1 MTRKAVDHL
10 GLRTAMADRVM
21 PMLVAAMSFLA
32 ALAIA
37 GTLAAS
43 VLAVQWNRNAGAA
56 LTVQVPDAGDP
67 AATGPGKRLDAVL
80 AVLSKAAGVSE
91 VHVLS
96 AAEMDAL
103 LKPWL
108 GSDAGQLAMPVP
120 AVISA
125 EWAGAG
131 QPDGLAASLNA
142 VAPGSLVETGA
153 RWAARVAALTGS
165 LQAAAVSVLVIVA
178 VVAAAVISVAT
189 RAGLAQRREA
199 IEIIHGLGAL
209 DGDIAGRFAS
219 RATLLAAIGG
229 LIGAACALPVLYWLA
244 RLAAP
249 FGGVVP
255 TTPLPGAALPVLPL
269 VLWVALPAIP
279 VVAALIGWVTTQ
291 FTVRGWLRQLA

>member
-1 MTRKAVDHL
+1 MTLKRVDHL
-10 GLRTAMADRVM
+10 GLRSAMADRVM

-32 ALAIA
+32 ALALA
-37 GTLAAS
+37 GTLAAA
-43 VLAVQWNRNAGAA
+43 VLASQWNQNIGAA
-56 LTVQVPDAGDP
+56 LTVQVPDAASP
-67 AATGPGKRLDAVL
+67 AASGGAKRLDAVL
-80 AVLSKAAGVSE
+80 AVLGKAPGVSE

-96 AAEMDAL
+96 AAQLDAL

-108 GSDAGQLAMPVP
+108 GADAGQFAMPVP

-125 EWAGAG
+125 QWSGAG
-131 QPDGLAASLNA
+131 PPDALLAAVDA

-165 LQAAAVSVLVIVA
+165 LQAAAIAVLLIVA
-178 VVAAAVISVAT
+178 LVAAAVISVAT

-209 DGDIAGRFAS
+209 DGDIAGRFAG

-229 LIGAACALPVLYWLA
+229 GIGAVCALPVLVWLA

-249 FGGVVP
+249 FDTVMPTGGLDV
-255 TTPLPGAALPVLPL
+255 LPAALWLMLPL
-269 VLWVALPAIP
+269 IP
-279 VVAALIGWVTTQ
+279 IAAAVIGWVTTQ
-291 FTVRGWLRQLA
+291 FTVRGWLRRLA

>member
-1 MTRKAVDHL
+1 
-10 GLRTAMADRVM
+10 MADRVM

-43 VLAVQWNRNAGAA
+43 VLAMQWNRNVGAA

-67 AATGPGKRLDAVL
+67 ASGASNGTGKRLDAVL
-80 AVLSKAAGVSE
+80 AVLGKAAGVSD

-108 GSDAGQLAMPVP
+108 GSDAGQFALPVP

-125 EWAGAG
+125 DWEGAGAA
-131 QPDGLAASLNA
+131 DGLRASVIA

-153 RWAARVAALTGS
+153 RWAERVAALTGS
-165 LQAAAVSVLVIVA
+165 LRAAAVSVLLIVA

-199 IEIIHGLGAL
+199 IQIIHGLGAL

-219 RATLLAAIGG
+219 RATLLAAMGG

-255 TTPLPGAALPVLPL
+255 SGAVPVLPL

-291 FTVRGWLRQLA
+291 VTVRGWLRQLV